1 MDILSYASLSVSEFK
16 LLYEKERDI
25 YNRTSNGD
33 VEKAVFEQIMQ
44 VCEKINSNVKAL
56 HLSELI
62 NSLSFQNSVQEKKK
76 QFYEGNEENG
86 FEVLHFIVKQQ
97 NEEFNRTE
105 SIMVIFLKTFDN
117 DFRSTM
123 QSFIEYLQ
131 FKNKTEEMNVCK
143 TILNNCDN
151 YTSAFDI
158 ISKTTKILNNLMGH
172 ALIST
177 IGAMPHQ

>member
-1 MDILSYASLSVSEFK
+1 
-16 LLYEKERDI
+16 
-25 YNRTSNGD
+25 
-33 VEKAVFEQIMQ
+33 
-44 VCEKINSNVKAL
+44 
-56 HLSELI
+56 
-62 NSLSFQNSVQEKKK
+62 
-76 QFYEGNEENG
+76 
-86 FEVLHFIVKQQ
+86 
-97 NEEFNRTE
+97 
-105 SIMVIFLKTFDN
+105 MVIFLKTFDN